1 MKVTI
6 KDVAKEAE
14 VAPSTVSRVLS
25 DNPKISDETKL
36 RVQKAIKKLKY
47 RPNAIARSLANSKTR
62 TLGVVLDSEAEDLF
76 ANPFFMQ
83 AMKGMSICAQSMGY
97 YIMYAFSKKGD
108 EEFESL
114 TDFCTSGL
122 VDGIVLLRVVEDDKI
137 VNFLKER
144 DFPFVVIG
152 RPDDEKNSMWVDNDN
167 FSATYDVVHK
177 LIEKG
182 HREIGFIG
190 GKGQMNVSKYRLKGY
205 KAALRD
211 ADIPIDNDIICEMN
225 NFDEEQGYI
234 AIKQILSKRKVTAIV
249 ASDDLLAFGVNKG
262 LKEEGVEDVALV
274 GFNNIPL
281 GEFQNP
287 PLSSIDI
294 NADDLG
300 YYAAKLLIDKLEGET
315 LTKMNHIV
323 STNFI
328 ERESFK

>member
-83 AMKGMSICAQSMGY
+83 VMKGMSICAQSMGY

-108 EEFESL
+108 EEFKSL

-122 VDGIVLLRVVEDDKI
+122 VDGIVLLRVVKDDKI
-137 VNFLKER
+137 VGFLKEK

-152 RPDDEKNSMWVDNDN
+152 RPDNEENSMWVDNDN
-167 FSATYDVVHK
+167 FSAAYDVVHR

-182 HREIGFIG
+182 HRNIGFIG
-190 GKGQMNVSKYRLKGY
+190 GRCQMNVSKYRLKGY
-205 KAALRD
+205 KEALRD
-211 ADIPIDNDIICEMN
+211 KDIPIDDDIICEMN
-225 NFDEEQGYI
+225 NFNEEEGYR
-234 AIKQILSKRKVTAIV
+234 AINKILSKKKVTAV
-249 ASDDLLAFGVNKG
+249 VTSDDLLAFGVNKG
-262 LKEEGVEDVALV
+262 LKELEIDDIALV

-281 GEFQNP
+281 SEFQDP
-287 PLSSIDI
+287 PLASIDI
-294 NADDLG
+294 NASELG
-300 YYAAKLLIDKLEGET
+300 YYAAKLLIDKLEGEV
-315 LTKMNHIV
+315 LTKFNHIV
-323 STNFI
+323 STKFI

>member
-1 MKVTI
+1 MYTIIVCIGGKIMKVTI

-25 DNPKISDETKL
+25 DNPKISNETKL
-36 RVQKAIKKLKY
+36 RVQEAIKKLKY

-108 EEFESL
+108 EELESL

-137 VNFLKER
+137 VSFLKER

-167 FSATYDVVHK
+167 FSATYDVVHR

-182 HREIGFIG
+182 HRDIGFIG
-190 GKGQMNVSKYRLKGY
+190 GKGQMNVSRYRLKGY

-211 ADIPIDNDIICEMN
+211 SDIAIDNDISVIGSFNMDMKSAYQDTEMMVVIHS
-225 NFDEEQGYI
+225 EELNSQLRANMQRYEADAHEGVLQPNTYREMFSDDMS
-234 AIKQILSKRKVTAIV
+234 ALSKFQRIAVW
-249 ASDDLLAFGVNKG
+249 
-262 LKEEGVEDVALV
+262 LV
-274 GFNNIPL
+274 DPL
-281 GEFQNP
+281 FRF
-287 PLSSIDI
+287 L
-294 NADDLG
+294 
-300 YYAAKLLIDKLEGET
+300 
-315 LTKMNHIV
+315 
-323 STNFI
+323 F
-328 ERESFK
+328 